1 MVSESEYFE
10 VPRNTVHRE
19 GNASPDNGE
28 VIIARVGQGQLV
40 LPVDGPDAE

>member
-1 MVSESEYFE
+1 VSEGEYFE

-19 GNASPDNGE
+19 GNAWPDTGE
-28 VIIARVGQGQLV
+28 FIIARMGQGQLV